1 MNNGKELFLALII
14 YTIKEFLLGI
24 YIFLLKSS
32 FLIIGLILVIILVII
47 YKLVKNKEK
56 RKYYID
62 LMLFCIIP
70 GLVLYI
76 ATYILNCRIISI
88 DQYSICTKYIFLGV
102 LASFIFPIYCLL
114 FVVIYTIVF
123 KYRRKKGLA
132 DSLIKNRLSRYI
144 LKGAVFVII
153 IGGTIV
159 IAYNSI
165 LSVGPNKADLVKK
178 VESIFNSNGE
188 KITNLN
194 VEEINTFNELQS
206 FNNKNEKKF
215 WFVGK
220 IDNIHVNGNI
230 TYKRIGDKWVFYKFL
245 NSKVNDYGEIPNIY
259 IAKESLVGENV
270 LGVTIKNAN
279 DIKIT
284 NGFVNFNTGNA
295 EYWVSYNDD
304 KNKLEEE
311 ISFKNINNSWKLSKI
326 GFVENENTLK
336 FYNEM

>member
-206 FNNKNEKKF
+206 FNNNNEKKF

-245 NSKVNDYGEIPNIY
+245 NSKVNYYGEIPNIY

-295 EYWVSYNDD
+295 EYWISYNDD

>member
-1 MNNGKELFLALII
+1 MNNGKEIFLALII

-32 FLIIGLILVIILVII
+32 FLIIGLILVIILFII

-123 KYRRKKGLA
+123 KYRRKKGLS

-159 IAYNSI
+159 ISYNSI
-165 LSVGPNKADLVKK
+165 LSVGPNKADLIKK

-206 FNNKNEKKF
+206 FNNTNEKKF

>member
-123 KYRRKKGLA
+123 KYRRKKGLS

-144 LKGAVFVII
+144 LKGAIFVII

-206 FNNKNEKKF
+206 FNNTNEKKF

>member
-32 FLIIGLILVIILVII
+32 FLIIGLILVIILGII

-144 LKGAVFVII
+144 LKGAVFIII
-153 IGGTIV
+153 IGSTIV

-206 FNNKNEKKF
+206 FNNNNEKKF

>member
-32 FLIIGLILVIILVII
+32 FLIIGLILFIILVII

-159 IAYNSI
+159 ISYNSI

-206 FNNKNEKKF
+206 FNNNNEKKF

>member
-1 MNNGKELFLALII
+1 MNNGKEIFLALII

-32 FLIIGLILVIILVII
+32 FLIIGLILFIILFII

-206 FNNKNEKKF
+206 FNNTNEKKF

>member
-1 MNNGKELFLALII
+1 MNNGKEIFLALII

-47 YKLVKNKEK
+47 YKLVKNKDK

-102 LASFIFPIYCLL
+102 LASFIFPIYWLL

-206 FNNKNEKKF
+206 FNNNNEKKF